1 MSTNRFWRWFENQIA
16 QQVPEDCA
24 ACAFDCKKTECSS
37 EHWATCERPCSRAFP
52 RGAPL
57 WPLPRCRVV
66 QVPGTSNGRRSFRP
80 NVYDNDGHRSR
91 DPRSST

>member
-37 EHWATCERPCSRAFP
+37 EHWATCERRLQQGIPKGRPLVAAASVPCGPSA
-52 RGAPL
+52 
-57 WPLPRCRVV
+57 
-66 QVPGTSNGRRSFRP
+66 
-80 NVYDNDGHRSR
+80 GHV
-91 DPRSST
+91 